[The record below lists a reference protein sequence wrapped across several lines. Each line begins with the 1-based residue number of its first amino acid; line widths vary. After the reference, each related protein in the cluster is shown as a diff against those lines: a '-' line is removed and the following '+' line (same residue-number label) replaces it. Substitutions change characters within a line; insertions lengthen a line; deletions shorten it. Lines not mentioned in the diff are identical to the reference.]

1 MGWENSSYFNCRA
14 TFYDGKPAPPLG
26 DEYQPKAYTKKRYR
40 EPYSPRERNYSRQSD
55 EIHPVFNIKK
65 SSSQEDFKQVYRKM
79 ILETHP
85 DKPLG
90 SHEEFIKVQDAW
102 DELGFD

>member
-1 MGWENSSYFNCRA
+1 MGWEECSYFNCRS
-14 TFYDGKPAPPLG
+14 FYYDGKPPPPLG
-26 DEYQPKAYTKKRYR
+26 DEYHEKPKRYR

-90 SHEEFIKVQDAW
+90 SHEEFIKVQAAY
-102 DELGFD
+102 DELRFD